1 MKGMLFLVNGCRRY
15 HSRYHSN
22 RKRNFARYEGG
33 LLLLYEAG
41 IALGKDYQIEVSRH
55 YF

>member
-1 MKGMLFLVNGCRRY
+1 MAADAIIQDTIRIVREILQDTR
-15 HSRYHSN
+15 
-22 RKRNFARYEGG
+22 G